1 MNSFEIK
8 ALSAG
13 YGKHTVLHD
22 IDLTVTPGKI
32 TVLIGSNASGKS
44 TLLKCMANIKKPI
57 NGACLLDDV
66 PLHSMPRRDVAK
78 KIALCSQTHPDCGY
92 LTVSELVAM
101 GRFPYGKE
109 KSDAAKEITDEAM
122 ELAGVTSYRDTPLRE
137 LSGGTLQRA
146 WIAMALARRPELLL
160 LDEPT
165 NFLDPLRKNELADL
179 LCSLRDKQKITIV
192 TVTHDLEFAARTA
205 DYCAAL
211 KEGRVI
217 GYGNREIINSKNEL
231 TQIYG
236 LPEK

>member
-1 MNSFEIK
+1 
-8 ALSAG
+8 
-13 YGKHTVLHD
+13 
-22 IDLTVTPGKI
+22 
-32 TVLIGSNASGKS
+32 
-44 TLLKCMANIKKPI
+44 
-57 NGACLLDDV
+57 
-66 PLHSMPRRDVAK
+66 
-78 KIALCSQTHPDCGY
+78 
-92 LTVSELVAM
+92 
-101 GRFPYGKE
+101 
-109 KSDAAKEITDEAM
+109 M
-122 ELAGVTSYRDTPLRE
+122 ELAGVTSYRGTPLRE

-205 DYCAAL
+205 DHCAAL

-236 LPEK
+236 LTQK